1 MEIKAGVLSTPKT
14 VEYTKEEEQR
24 RVQEAREQ
32 WQTTKDKLNTEKV
45 VSDDPFE
52 TSSDNFEEVSKE
64 ESTEKEDDDI
74 FDDEETT
81 SSTEKST
88 EQNKQDET
96 IEPIEEKWVDPF
108 SESPTTEEKAEPV
121 EEKPIPVEE
130 KAEPVEEKPIPVEE
144 KAEPVEEKAEP
155 VEEKPIPVEEKAEPV
170 EEKPIPVEEKPV
182 QVEEKTVQDE
192 EKPSLIETI
201 TENKSIENE
210 SASGGL
216 ALETSEGDEMDNT
229 NEVLVQII
237 KELLTGNKTVN
248 ITEYINSLG
257 ENRFEA
263 AEKLQKLFDKNNIK
277 ADVISSKHR
286 MTVDFE

>member
-144 KAEPVEEKAEP
+144 K
-155 VEEKPIPVEEKAEPV
+155 PIPVEEKTV
-170 EEKPIPVEEKPV
+170 QDEEKPIPVEEKPV
-182 QVEEKTVQDE
+182 PVEEKTVQDE

-216 ALETSEGDEMDNT
+216 AIETSEGDEMDNT

>member
-144 KAEPVEEKAEP
+144 KPVPVEEKT
-155 VEEKPIPVEEKAEPV
+155 VQD

-182 QVEEKTVQDE
+182 PVEEKTVQDE